1 MEVNKIS
8 ELERELA
15 AVDTKLNNVT
25 DMLIEKRSD
34 TLMKK
39 LDELELQKSELEE
52 ELYSAKLTAAHLPSR
67 SQIINWF
74 ERLEQATEAGKNVI
88 RQVIKTFVDK
98 VYLWDEKAIIVLT
111 LPNTQETV
119 TFEQI
124 REFEMLS
131 DDGSCNNG
139 SGSPYWT

>member
-1 MEVNKIS
+1 MLHHKEFYEAEGIFIFPTGRYKHGQIFFKSTNTTKKCDKVDQ
-8 ELERELA
+8 LER
-15 AVDTKLNNVT
+15 DKT
-25 DMLIEKRSD
+25 
-34 TLMKK
+34 
-39 LDELELQKSELEE
+39 
-52 ELYSAKLTAAHLPSR
+52 
-67 SQIINWF
+67 QIIEWF
-74 ERLEQATEAGKNVI
+74 KKLEQAADAGKNVVA
-88 RQVIKTFVDK
+88 QVIKTFVDK

-139 SGSPYWT
+139 SLLS

>member
-1 MEVNKIS
+1 MRFLERKRVE

-15 AVDTKLNNVT
+15 AVDTKLNNVA

-34 TLMKK
+34 ALMKK

-52 ELYSAKLTAAHLPSR
+52 ELYSAKLTAARLPSR
-67 SQIINWF
+67 AHIIEWF
-74 ERLEQATEAGKNVI
+74 KRLEQAAEEGKNVA
-88 RQVIKTFVDK
+88 RQVIKTFVDR
-98 VYLWDEKAIIVLT
+98 VYLWDDKAVIMLT

-131 DDGSCNNG
+131 DDDSCNN
-139 SGSPYWT
+139 SFVDS